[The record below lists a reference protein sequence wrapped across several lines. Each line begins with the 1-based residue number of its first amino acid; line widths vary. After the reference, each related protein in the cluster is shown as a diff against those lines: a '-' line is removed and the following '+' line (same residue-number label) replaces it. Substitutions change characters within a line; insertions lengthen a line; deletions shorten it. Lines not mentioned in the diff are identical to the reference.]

1 MFKFASPAY
10 LGLFLPLAAVA
21 WRRGLGQLRPSLR
34 PTLRVVELGPAA
46 SAKAGAAA
54 LDLLPPPTLW
64 VRLTPFLDGTR
75 YAVAALLILALA
87 GPQWGQDVS
96 TVISQGVNIALCV
109 DLSES
114 MGALDFKSGDKVLN
128 RLQAVKGVVQEFVR
142 KRETDRIGLVV
153 FGSEAYTQLPLTRDY
168 NAVTQALERMDIG
181 MAGKSTAM
189 GDALGIAVKRL
200 KDVESKS
207 NVLILLTDGRSNSGE
222 LPPEHAAEIA
232 ARAGIKI
239 YAIGVGGKAP
249 APFIINDPL
258 YGRRVAYIQADLDE
272 DGLKALTEKTGGLY
286 FRAENLEGLDR
297 ISKTIDSLEKNEAKV
312 KVYGEYQELYPW
324 FALPAFL
331 LLGLWVALTNTRCLR
346 AP

>member
-10 LGLFLPLAAVA
+10 LGLFLPLAAII
-21 WRRGLGQLRPSLR
+21 WRRGLGRLRPALR
-34 PTLRVVELGPAA
+34 PTLRVVELG
-46 SAKAGAAA
+46 SATAGAGQ
-54 LDLLPPPTLW
+54 DLLPPPTPW
-64 VRLTPFLDGTR
+64 VRLAPFLDGTR

-96 TVISQGVNIALCV
+96 TVVSQGVNIVLCV

-114 MGALDFKSGDKVLN
+114 MAALDFKSGDKVLN

-142 KRETDRIGLVV
+142 GRESDRIGLVV

-168 NAVTQALERMDIG
+168 HAVTQALDRMDIG
-181 MAGKSTAM
+181 MAGKTTAM
-189 GDALGIAVKRL
+189 GDALGISIKRI

-222 LPPEHAAEIA
+222 LPPESAAEIA

-249 APFIINDPL
+249 APFIVNDPRF
-258 YGRRVAYIQADLDE
+258 GRRVAYIQADLDE
-272 DGLKALTEKTGGLY
+272 EGLTALSEKTGGLY

-297 ISKTIDSLEKNEAKV
+297 VSKTIDSLEKNEAKV
-312 KVYGEYQELYPW
+312 KVYGEYEELYPW

-331 LLGLWVALTNTRCLR
+331 LLGIWVVLTNTRCLR